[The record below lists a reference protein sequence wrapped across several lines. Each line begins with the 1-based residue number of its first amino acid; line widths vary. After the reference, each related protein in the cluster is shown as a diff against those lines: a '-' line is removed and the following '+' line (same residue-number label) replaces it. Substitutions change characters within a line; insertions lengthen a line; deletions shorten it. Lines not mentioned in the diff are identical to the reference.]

1 MESLNVQGRTF
12 NDVDAWES
20 GDLVPDLSVEGG
32 IDDHYV
38 LLVAL
43 QILGS
48 EREDEVVDGAVE
60 ATDDD
65 MIGEL
70 DVFVDYLGICLAL
83 RLHQDIIITLKGIRV
98 VLLGCL
104 FSILC
109 SSFFGLFSLAL
120 QNNLYGYILLN
131 WL

>member
-1 MESLNVQGRTF
+1 MERLNVQGRAF
-12 NDVDAWES
+12 NDVDAWEA
-20 GDLVPDLSVEGG
+20 GDLVPDLSVKGG

-83 RLHQDIIITLKGIRV
+83 RLHQDIIITL
-98 VLLGCL
+98 
-104 FSILC
+104 
-109 SSFFGLFSLAL
+109 
-120 QNNLYGYILLN
+120 
-131 WL
+131 